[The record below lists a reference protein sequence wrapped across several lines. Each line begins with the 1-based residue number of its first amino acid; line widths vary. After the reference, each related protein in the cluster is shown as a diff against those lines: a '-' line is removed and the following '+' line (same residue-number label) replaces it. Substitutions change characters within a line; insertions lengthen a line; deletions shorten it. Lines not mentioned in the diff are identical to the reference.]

1 MDHGKYAIDIGSLD
15 ISGALGRTRL
25 MEDDNES
32 LLTICMQN
40 IYMDI
45 AFTEGATLIAD
56 GKEVSTFTPDTPRT
70 NDRLKDIS

>member
-1 MDHGKYAIDIGSLD
+1 MD
-15 ISGALGRTRL
+15 T
-25 MEDDNES
+25 
-32 LLTICMQN
+32 
-40 IYMDI
+40 